1 MNNLPKFIS
10 IKSYNGKVHFINV
23 SHIERVVRCEE
34 DKTVE
39 FWLSNGYICFE
50 EPDYPTAK
58 AAWVEVWKVTP

>member
-10 IKSYNGKVHFINV
+10 IKRTNGEVLYINV
-23 SHIERVVRCEE
+23 NQIVYVTDTHP
-34 DKTVE
+34 T
-39 FWLSNGYICFE
+39 FGYQLTHTYLHFE